1 MIGSRFTTHIPKF
14 RRYLEI
20 ITAAIVILAIINV
33 VDDWPGAFRQI
44 LTIPVKYLL
53 ISILSLLLSGLCSM
67 MSWKSVFPR
76 TAALNREWS
85 HCFYMGQLGKYAPG
99 AVWIVIIQARMAK
112 DLKVKYKTLVG
123 GFLAAFVISILC
135 ASFVA
140 MPIVGYYLGHTP
152 GAIFSVSAL
161 LGCSAVVP
169 LFRHSRMMTKME
181 LDFCQVDVLRSVLWS
196 LTGWCLAG
204 FHLSALLTSFGVS
217 LACSLLWGPSILA
230 AAVSLGSLM
239 VITPGGLGVRELI
252 MLSSLVMFV
261 SSSNAASI
269 LVVSRLSYLLTDFL
283 LAGFTSSKIVCFRK
297 DSNNV

>member
-1 MIGSRFTTHIPKF
+1 MTHIPKF

-53 ISILSLLLSGLCSM
+53 ISILSLLLSGICSM
-67 MSWKSVFPR
+67 ISWKSVFPR
-76 TAALNREWS
+76 TAVLNREWS

-112 DLKVKYKTLVG
+112 DLKIKYKTLAG
-123 GFLAAFVISILC
+123 GFLAAFAISILC
-135 ASFVA
+135 ASFIA
-140 MPIVGYYLGHTP
+140 MPTAGYYLGRTF
-152 GAIFSVSAL
+152 GTIFSVSAL

-169 LFRHSRMMTKME
+169 LFRYSRMMTKLE
-181 LDFCQVDVLRSVLWS
+181 LDFCQIDVLYSVLWS
-196 LTGWCLAG
+196 LAGWCFAG

-217 LACSLLWGPSILA
+217 PVYSLFWGPSILA

-261 SSSNAASI
+261 SSSSAASI

-283 LAGFTSSKIVCFRK
+283 LAGFTSSKVVCFRK
-297 DSNNV
+297 ESNSV